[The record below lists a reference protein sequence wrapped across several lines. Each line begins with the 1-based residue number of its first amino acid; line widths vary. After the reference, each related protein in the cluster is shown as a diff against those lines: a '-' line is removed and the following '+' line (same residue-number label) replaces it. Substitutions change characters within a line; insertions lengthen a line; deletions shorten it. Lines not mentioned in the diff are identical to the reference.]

1 MLRKVLKYDMKNI
14 SSMFSVTYG
23 FFLIFSFMSLIIN
36 KISLYTNA
44 VLIHALSNF
53 FFSIYI
59 FTIVGLF
66 LGCFAFIIID
76 FYKSFLTDRGFLTFT
91 LPVKL
96 STLIVSKIINAVIWQ
111 VITFFVFF
119 LGIIIRFG
127 LQPLLEIID
136 IIPTLMQVSKFY
148 GYHDFIIAFVILFG
162 IIIVFSLITNPLSFF
177 ACMAI
182 GQCFSKQK
190 ILASIASYVVL
201 YFFSQI
207 VSVTG
212 IFLFGITATSTQTL
226 LLQSANAI
234 LYYLIFICTIQFIL
248 CSLYYCATFFSFK
261 KGLNL

>member
-14 SSMFSVTYG
+14 SSMFSITYG

-96 STLIVSKIINAVIWQ
+96 STLIVSKLINAVIWQ
-111 VITFFVFF
+111 VITLFVFF
-119 LGIIIRFG
+119 LGLLIRFG
-127 LQPLLEIID
+127 LQPLLNIID
-136 IIPTLMQVSKFY
+136 FLPTLFDVVEFY
-148 GYHDFIIAFVILFG
+148 GYSDFVIAFAILFG